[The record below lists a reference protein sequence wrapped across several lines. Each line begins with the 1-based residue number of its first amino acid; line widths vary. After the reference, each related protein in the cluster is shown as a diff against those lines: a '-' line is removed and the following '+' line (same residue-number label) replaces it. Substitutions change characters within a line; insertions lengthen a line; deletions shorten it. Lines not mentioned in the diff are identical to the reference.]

1 MSKGPGRIMRSINAA
16 IAAEPKRRFTY
27 EELKAT
33 VYDGLPVP
41 THKPEY
47 DARLVAVQ
55 RAVHALVLA
64 GRVSLGARPGDW
76 LRTVRAFDPETGSS
90 ASIVN
95 VEPVQVSS

>member
-1 MSKGPGRIMRSINAA
+1 MSKGPGRLMRLISAA
-16 IAAEPKRRFTY
+16 TAEEPKRRFTY
-27 EELKAT
+27 EELKAI
-33 VYDGLPVP
+33 VYDGLPAP

-64 GRVSLGARPGDW
+64 GRVSLGARSGDW
-76 LRTVRAFDPETGSS
+76 LRTVRAFDPEARSS
-90 ASIVN
+90 ASVIK